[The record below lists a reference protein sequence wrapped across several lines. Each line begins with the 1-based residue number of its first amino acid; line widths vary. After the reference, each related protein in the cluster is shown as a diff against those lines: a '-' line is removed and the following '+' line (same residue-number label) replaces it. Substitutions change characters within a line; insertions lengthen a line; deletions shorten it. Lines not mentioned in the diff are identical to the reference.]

1 MTKLEIKEYLN
12 KIYNVEVTRVNTCN
26 VLGRILYECIHLFIG
41 KGYRYGRSATMK
53 EPDWKK
59 AYVFINP
66 NYKPKE
72 MNGEEAVNEL
82 KKN

>member
-1 MTKLEIKEYLN
+1 MHYSL
-12 KIYNVEVTRVNTCN
+12 
-26 VLGRILYECIHLFIG
+26 IG
-41 KGYRYGRSATMK
+41 KGYRYGRSETMK

-72 MNGEEAVNEL
+72 MNGEEAVSEL